1 MVDII
6 TKLSSFNWAAILGS
20 IPPVLTVLFKFTRT
34 PRRRS
39 KLDELVELHDKL
51 PEDLRPRMQK
61 AIDRHLTDYIH
72 DVDRLVRRRLD
83 WGTITSILIV
93 ASLSVAILSFM
104 AWLSLVVHW
113 VFWGLFAILAVL
125 SISLLGVGMGQVYKY
140 PEAADA

>member
-1 MVDII
+1 MDII

-20 IPPVLTVLFKFTRT
+20 LPPVLAVLFKFMRT

-51 PEDLRPRMQK
+51 PEDLRPRMQT
-61 AIDRHLTDYIH
+61 AIDRHLTDYIR

-83 WGTITSILIV
+83 WNTITSVLIV
-93 ASLSVAILSFM
+93 ASLSIGILSFV

-113 VFWGLFAILAVL
+113 VFWGLFALLAVL

-140 PEAADA
+140 PDATES